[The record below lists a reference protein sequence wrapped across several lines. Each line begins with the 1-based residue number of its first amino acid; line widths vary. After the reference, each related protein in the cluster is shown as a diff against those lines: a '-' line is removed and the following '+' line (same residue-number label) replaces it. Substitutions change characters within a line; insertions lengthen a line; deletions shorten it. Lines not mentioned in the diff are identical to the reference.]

1 MTIALDGKWIRDEAF
16 LRAWEMVKPYT
27 MTSVERG
34 YALWCGVEYVLKQDI
49 PGCFV
54 ECGVWRGGSTMLMVL
69 AMMRFGTVNREIF
82 MFDTFMGM
90 PPPTEKDVD
99 LDGRTAASLMQ
110 GEYGATTAELV
121 QAAVPY
127 TAVRKAIESTGVDM
141 RLVRMVKGDVK
152 ITLARTQ
159 TLAISL
165 LRLDTDFFDSTL
177 AELEQ
182 LYPRV
187 SQGGVLIIDDYGH
200 WQGSREAVETYFRK
214 NNHSY
219 SRPMLWA
226 VDYTGRAGVKS
237 EGLGCAEISRYDYLP
252 DGMQTPDL
260 LPHFPHAI
268 GSNPWDASW
277 PYLRKH
283 VPHIWRTDC
292 RHQGY
297 VTGYASAEEAA
308 VLYNIATQFR
318 GRRGLEI
325 GSHYGWTGAHLLA
338 AGLVL
343 DCVDPAF
350 KNVDHAGNVTATFE
364 AIGSDFSDPV
374 KYRLWGGCSPQILDE
389 VAASGDGGAYSFVFI
404 DGDHDGD
411 APATDAQAILP
422 YLDDNAV
429 VVLHDLTSPHVSR
442 ALPIL
447 ANAGL
452 QIRLINTM
460 QIMAVA
466 WRGQVHIPLHVQDP
480 NCGAIFIEHLAPY
493 VEQVS

>member
-1 MTIALDGKWIRDEAF
+1 MTSALDEKWIKDGAF
-16 LRAWEMVKPYT
+16 LRAWETVRPYT

-34 YALWCGVEYVLKQDI
+34 YALWCSVEHILAQNI

-54 ECGVWRGGSTMLMVL
+54 ECGVWKGGSTMLMIL
-69 AMMRFGTVNREIF
+69 AMMRFGAVNREIF
-82 MFDTFMGM
+82 MFDTFTGM
-90 PPPTEKDVD
+90 SAPTEQDVD

-110 GEYGATTAELV
+110 GDHGATTAGLV
-121 QAAVPY
+121 QAAAPY
-127 TAVRKAIESTGVDM
+127 AAVRKAIEITGIDM

-152 ITLARTQ
+152 NTLAQTQ
-159 TLAISL
+159 TMAISL
-165 LRLDTDFFDSTL
+165 LRLDTDFYDSTL

-200 WQGSREAVETYFRK
+200 WQGSQEAVETYFSK
-214 NNHSY
+214 NKNFY

-237 EGLGCAEISRYDYLP
+237 EGLGDAEIARYDYLP
-252 DGMQTPDL
+252 DGIQAPDL
-260 LPHFPHAI
+260 LPYFPNAVAA
-268 GSNPWDASW
+268 NPWAVSW

-297 VTGYASAEEAA
+297 VTGYASVEEAT
-308 VLYNIATQFR
+308 VLYSMATQFK

-325 GSHYGWTGAHLLA
+325 GSHYGWTAAHLLV

-350 KNVDHAGNVTATFE
+350 QDADHAVNVATTFDALSPE
-364 AIGSDFSDPV
+364 LSDPG
-374 KYRLWGGCSPQILDE
+374 KYRLWGGHSPQILDV
-389 VAASGDGGAYSFVFI
+389 VAASGDGSAYSFVFI

-411 APATDAQAILP
+411 APATDAQGVLP

-429 VVLHDLTSPHVSR
+429 VMLHDLTSPHVAR
-442 ALPIL
+442 ALPVL
-447 ANAGL
+447 AKAGF

-466 WRGQVHIPLHVQDP
+466 WRGQVHVPSHVQDP
-480 NCGAIFIEHLAPY
+480 NCGAIFIEHLTPY
-493 VEQVS
+493 MEQG